1 MENKMKSPSKILVAV
16 DFSET
21 SDRALEAAIVYAKQ
35 FNAHLDIVH
44 AFTLPVSLVSPYEIA
59 LPDGYFDE
67 ARDGAVAQLNKNLE
81 VAKAAGVE
89 ASCTLVDGAATDS
102 VLKIIKRE
110 NIDLLV
116 MGTHGHTG
124 LKHVLLG
131 SVAERTLHR
140 AECSVLV
147 IK

>member
-1 MENKMKSPSKILVAV
+1 MSTPSKILVAV
-16 DFSET
+16 DFSDN
-21 SDRALEAAIVYAKQ
+21 SDRALESAIVYAKQ

-44 AFTLPVSLVSPYEIA
+44 AFTLPVSFVSPYEIA
-59 LPDGYFDE
+59 IPEGFFEE
-67 ARDGAVAQLNKNLE
+67 ARNGAVAQLDKNLE
-81 VAKAAGVE
+81 VAKAAGVD
-89 ASCTLVDGAATDS
+89 ATSTLVDGAATNS
-102 VLKIIKRE
+102 ILEIIKRE

-124 LKHVLLG
+124 FKHVLLG
-131 SVAERTLHR
+131 SVAERTMHR